1 MKKKKFDTFGKKLR
15 LMMFERDLTQDAL
28 SEMTGISRETI
39 SSWSQ
44 DRRIPSI
51 QSFLIL
57 ADAFELTDMETIDL
71 LKTFRVT

>member
-1 MKKKKFDTFGKKLR
+1 MKKKKFDTFGKKLK

-28 SEMTGISRETI
+28 SKMTGISHETL

-51 QSFLIL
+51 MNFMVI
-57 ADAFELTDMETIDL
+57 ADAFELTGAEIIDL
-71 LKTFRVT
+71 LNTFRGK

>member
-15 LMMFERDLTQDAL
+15 LMMFERDLTQDKL

-51 QSFLIL
+51 QSFLIVT
-57 ADAFELTDMETIDL
+57 DAFELTDYEIIDL
-71 LKTFRVT
+71 LKVFRVK